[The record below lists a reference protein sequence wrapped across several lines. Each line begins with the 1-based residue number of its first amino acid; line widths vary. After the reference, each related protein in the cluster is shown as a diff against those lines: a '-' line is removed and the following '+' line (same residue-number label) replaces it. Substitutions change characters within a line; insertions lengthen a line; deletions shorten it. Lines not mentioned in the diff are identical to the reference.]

1 MHIITFMIPLRV
13 YSNFDNHFVTQ
24 LDTQFQ
30 CKHIITSNYK
40 CYNKTIST
48 LDANSEV
55 RYNHSYS
62 YCLQNK
68 IYTS

>member
-1 MHIITFMIPLRV
+1 MHIITFMVPLRV
-13 YSNFDNHFVTQ
+13 YNNFGYHFVTQ

-30 CKHIITSNYK
+30 CKHIITCNYK

-55 RYNHSYS
+55 CYNHSYS
-62 YCLQNK
+62 YCLQHK
-68 IYTS
+68 LYTS